1 MNWYN
6 IGILS
11 WYSANIVT
19 LSVFNALSIGSG
31 LVAAV
36 LLCVKREDILEFI
49 LEGQQYS
56 QSKNHRSSLSL
67 SLIVNNVYNQR
78 LIYFRGTITNIREAA
93 SLLSHRQ
100 QCPLQSGRACTPL
113 LFQLIHKITCSF
125 SVKMKYPMVAFPMPT
140 VKVIQQQR

>member
-36 LLCVKREDILEFI
+36 LLCVKREDI
-49 LEGQQYS
+49 Y
-56 QSKNHRSSLSL
+56 
-67 SLIVNNVYNQR
+67 
-78 LIYFRGTITNIREAA
+78 
-93 SLLSHRQ
+93 
-100 QCPLQSGRACTPL
+100 CTTK
-113 LFQLIHKITCSF
+113 FEI
-125 SVKMKYPMVAFPMPT
+125 
-140 VKVIQQQR
+140 